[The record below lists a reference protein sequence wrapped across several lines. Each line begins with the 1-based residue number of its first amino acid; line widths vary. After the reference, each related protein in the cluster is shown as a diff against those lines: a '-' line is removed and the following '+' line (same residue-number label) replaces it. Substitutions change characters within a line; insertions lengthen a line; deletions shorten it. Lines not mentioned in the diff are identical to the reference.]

1 MNNTIKKLEKELLT
15 ATRFDEEWFKTSF
28 PIPVGTAE
36 SDGYWVLTEE
46 EIEAL
51 VNDRKQ
57 RSAYA
62 ITCKVLLEKEEMT
75 YPTEKILNL
84 LKASV
89 DAFSKHIPSVVLL
102 KRKLEGAY
110 DETNA
115 LQRFITAQD
124 KDVDGFADALE
135 QVENG
140 RKTTHWIWYIFPQ
153 MKGLGY
159 SETSKY
165 YGIRG
170 REEAQRYIA
179 NPILRKRLVQI
190 TKAVLQSPYSVT
202 HIFGA
207 DHIKVRSCMSLFVSV
222 SDIPEFKEML
232 EKKEW

>member
-15 ATRFDEEWFKTSF
+15 ASRFDEEWLKTSF
-28 PIPVGTAE
+28 PIPVGTAD
-36 SDGYWVLTEE
+36 SDGYWVVPEE

-62 ITCKVLLEKEEMT
+62 INCKALLDKEEMS

-89 DAFSKHIPSVVLL
+89 VAFSKHIPSVVLL
-102 KRKLEGAY
+102 KSKLEGAY

-135 QVENG
+135 QVQAG

-170 REEAQRYIA
+170 REEAERYIA
-179 NPILRKRLVQI
+179 NPILRKRLVKI

-202 HIFGA
+202 HIFGN
-207 DHIKVRSCMSLFVSV
+207 DNVKVRSCMNLFASV

-232 EKKEW
+232 EKKQW

>member
-1 MNNTIKKLEKELLT
+1 MNNTIQKLEKQISQTSVFL
-15 ATRFDEEWFKTSF
+15 DEWLKTSF
-28 PIPVGTAE
+28 PIPDGTADSE
-36 SDGYWVLTEE
+36 GYWVVTEE

-51 VNDRKQ
+51 VNNKTQ

-62 ITCKVLLEKEEMT
+62 INCKALLEKEEMK
-75 YPTEKILNL
+75 YNTEKILNL

-89 DAFSKHIPSVVLL
+89 EAFSKYIPSVVLF
-102 KRKLEGAY
+102 KRKLDGTY
-110 DETNA
+110 DNLNA

-124 KDVDGFADALE
+124 KEVDGFADALE
-135 QVENG
+135 QVQDG
-140 RKTTHWIWYIFPQ
+140 KKTTHWIWYIFPQ

-170 REEAQRYIA
+170 REEAERYIA
-179 NPILRKRLVQI
+179 NPILRNRLVKI

-202 HIFGA
+202 HIFGN
-207 DHIKVRSCMSLFVSV
+207 DQVKVRSCMTLFASV